1 MRCVRFEDL
10 KTGFIGIGFINGDSI
25 TRVQGSL
32 ETYWQITE
40 DVYRMDE
47 VRLLAPCVPKQIICV
62 SLNFRKRANEF
73 GLKSPC
79 SAARLRIQLSVLAK
93 KLFGLRRWRSWRL
106 AWS

>member
-40 DVYRMDE
+40 DVYRMD
-47 VRLLAPCVPKQIICV
+47 
-62 SLNFRKRANEF
+62 
-73 GLKSPC
+73 
-79 SAARLRIQLSVLAK
+79 
-93 KLFGLRRWRSWRL
+93 
-106 AWS
+106 

>member
-40 DVYRMDE
+40 DVYSC
-47 VRLLAPCVPKQIICV
+47 LLYT
-62 SLNFRKRANEF
+62 
-73 GLKSPC
+73 SP
-79 SAARLRIQLSVLAK
+79 SPRD
-93 KLFGLRRWRSWRL
+93 
-106 AWS
+106 